1 MKRRKNPF
9 LVFLTCVLAVPTC
22 GMLLGEL
29 SLPAGPLNE
38 AAIELLRPWVAV
50 GTLLGVAHLILRP
63 VLRFLSAPLGC
74 LTLGLF
80 GFVIDVALIYGCDFL
95 VDGFRISGLPYA
107 ILTAILINVI
117 SVVVG
122 GRRN

>member
-29 SLPAGPLNE
+29 TLPVGALNE
-38 AAIELLRPWVAV
+38 ASVELLRPWIMV
-50 GTLLGVAHLILRP
+50 GTLLGIAHLLLRPILRI
-63 VLRFLSAPLGC
+63 LSAPIGC
-74 LTLGLF
+74 LTLGLS

-95 VDGFRISGLPYA
+95 VEGFQVSGLLYA
-107 ILTAILINVI
+107 VLTAILINTI
-117 SVVVG
+117 CAVVG
-122 GRRN
+122 R